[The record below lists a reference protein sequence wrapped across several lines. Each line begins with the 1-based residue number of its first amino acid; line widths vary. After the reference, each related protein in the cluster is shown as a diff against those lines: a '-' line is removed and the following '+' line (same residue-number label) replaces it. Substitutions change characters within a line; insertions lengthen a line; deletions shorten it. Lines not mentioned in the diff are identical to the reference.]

1 MACSGNQDLIANR
14 GTCLWQDEAEGDKV
28 LGEER
33 RDSRILAFVATKLKA
48 IQDRDEAK
56 DYLDVDRWLQE
67 GADLGE
73 ALAAA
78 RAVYGPSFN
87 PVLNL
92 KALCYFCDGDLE
104 SLPEKVRSRLLA
116 TVRRVDA
123 ARLPELQP
131 LSGGL
136 VP

>member
-1 MACSGNQDLIANR
+1 
-14 GTCLWQDEAEGDKV
+14 V

-104 SLPEKVRSRLLA
+104 SLPEEVRSRLLA